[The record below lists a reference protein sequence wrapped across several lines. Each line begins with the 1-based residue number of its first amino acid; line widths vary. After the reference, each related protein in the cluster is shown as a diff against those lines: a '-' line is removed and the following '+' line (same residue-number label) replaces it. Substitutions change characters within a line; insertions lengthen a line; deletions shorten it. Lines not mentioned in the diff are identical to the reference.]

1 LPAGTTAHRLALSVP
16 RIGGQ
21 SNRVQRPLCPV
32 ARDRGPRPLATAN
45 STGKPELPHQPF
57 NRASRHSSALSVQL
71 PPDFTR
77 AVDLEVL
84 LPDPADLLS
93 KDLLSLGPSGSKRR
107 GTLLCFVRVVG
118 GWSDRQHAR
127 DRLDSILLPVLVDEG
142 HHHLCLRSSS
152 AWAKKAAAFRRISLA
167 RRSSR
172 FSRSSSLIRS
182 RSVV

>member
-1 LPAGTTAHRLALSVP
+1 
-16 RIGGQ
+16 
-21 SNRVQRPLCPV
+21 

-77 AVDLEVL
+77 AVDLDVL

-127 DRLDSILLPVLVDEG
+127 DRLDSILLPVLVDEATITSVCG
-142 HHHLCLRSSS
+142 RAPPGRKKQQPS
-152 AWAKKAAAFRRISLA
+152 AGSRWPVGVHDSPA
-167 RRSSR
+167 RAP
-172 FSRSSSLIRS
+172 
-182 RSVV
+182 